1 MRRTLLAVVA
11 TLAVLLPAGSPVQ
24 AASCNGASHQ
34 IMLSSGGASPPSG
47 TASTPITFSV
57 VYADTA
63 GCVPAAV
70 TVTVASV
77 GTFALTTSGTD
88 FTAGVT
94 YTGTLAFGPGSYAYS
109 FAASSGSGGGQKSAT
124 LTAVNPATVVIDQPT
139 PAPAPIPA
147 PPPPPP
153 PAPAPPLVVE
163 PPPPEATAAASE
175 SPTAAATPPPSRSPV
190 PTLGAAS
197 PEAGSPAG
205 LPVAKP
211 ADIDLRA
218 FLPMRNLPK
227 EYLGL
232 QIDAGLMGILVAY
245 LSATAAG
252 LAFFVFLMRRRRD
265 VEPALVVATP
275 EATISVAAPPEI
287 AAPSTRRVTPLPPMR
302 ELIPPVNPN
311 LLHEDDEAAGP
322 LPNEVGVPRWL
333 RPSLRA
339 ARQSRNPYRLRGWD
353 D

>member
-11 TLAVLLPAGSPVQ
+11 SLAVLLPAGSPVQ

-34 IMLSSGGASPPSG
+34 ITLSSGGASPPSG

-57 VYADTA
+57 VYADSA
-63 GCVPAAV
+63 GCAPTAV
-70 TVTVASV
+70 TVTVTNV
-77 GTFALTTSGTD
+77 GTFALTTSGTN

-94 YTGTLAFGPGSYAYS
+94 YTGTLAFGPGSYSYS
-109 FAASSGSGGGQKSAT
+109 FGATSGSGGGQKSAT

-139 PAPAPIPA
+139 PAPAPVPVQPPPPA
-147 PPPPPP
+147 PPPPP
-153 PAPAPPLVVE
+153 VVD
-163 PPPPEATAAASE
+163 PPPEATEAATE
-175 SPTAAATPPPSRSPV
+175 SPTATATPPPSRTPG
-190 PTLGAAS
+190 PTLGAPS

-211 ADIDLRA
+211 ADIDLRS
-218 FLPMRNLPK
+218 FLPMRNMPK
-227 EYLGL
+227 QYLGL
-232 QIDAGLMGILVAY
+232 QIDAKLMGTLVAY

-252 LAFFVFLMRRRRD
+252 LAFFAFLMRRRRD
-265 VEPALVVATP
+265 PEPALAVAAPEAVASVATP
-275 EATISVAAPPEI
+275 TAI
-287 AAPSTRRVTPLPPMR
+287 AAPSTPRVTPLPPMR
-302 ELIPPVNPN
+302 TLIPPVNPN
-311 LLHEDDEAAGP
+311 LLSEDDEATGP
-322 LPNEVGVPRWL
+322 LPNEAGVPRWL